1 MQLVSME
8 LKNDPSSLAPESR
21 VPFQLTNPLAPN
33 RAKRVEREQE
43 WGGNLGPEEQV
54 PGRIRPPRLRTQ
66 QLKVTNRHLQNSYL
80 FWELFFDW
88 AGGWGVSKQ

>member
-1 MQLVSME
+1 M
-8 LKNDPSSLAPESR
+8 
-21 VPFQLTNPLAPN
+21 PFPLTNPLAPN

-54 PGRIRPPRLRTQ
+54 PGRMRPPRLRTQ
-66 QLKVTNRHLQNSYL
+66 QLKVTNRHLQKSYL

-88 AGGWGVSKQ
+88 AGGWGEQTIENLSALVKWSL